1 MADNIL
7 FGTKV
12 KLMAFIIA
20 VAVLPL
26 VLLSFATSNVLDE
39 YDTDLAIENSQS
51 VSLVASEG
59 ISDYFDRLVKLSE
72 TIAVDPKIVS
82 SVSSGN
88 YSEEASAVLMKLLNV
103 ESSLDA
109 VLLLDKNAN
118 ISESSV
124 WETGYN
130 LPTLNAVEIE
140 NDIKFSGGISAIKE
154 HTSLD
159 KVIVSSYVKNDKGQ
173 VIGFLSLVADMS
185 VLNGYIT
192 NEGINEAT
200 RLLICDSSGNVLSS
214 DKTSVKPYTE
224 VSEFSKIGKQFEKI
238 ISGKFTD
245 SYTYKTDS
253 GKQLLVSSTIPTTT
267 DSSGLSWSVVVITNE
282 DILAAKHSSITSS
295 LNSSVWAISVL
306 VIIVVIVFVIWF
318 ARPISNVMRL
328 MSGGEINISSQRVI
342 VNGNTEMDNINRQIN
357 ILLDALSESEQR
369 YRTVVDMTDNI
380 VFEYSIP
387 KDTVSFSNNFN
398 KKFSFRAN
406 SLKYEDSFFVK
417 ANVYPDDQQSYKKFV
432 ASMIEGQATQGE
444 FRLRTIYNDYA
455 WYLVRC
461 ASIRDSY
468 NKIIKIVGVMLNIDK
483 TKARE
488 QQLMNKASLDALT
501 QAYNR
506 ESFELALQNEFE
518 LSSMRNG
525 KDAVLFIDL
534 DNFKR
539 FNDEYNHTV
548 GDEVL
553 VFTVNLCRE
562 LVGKNGFV
570 GRQGGDEFVVCFR
583 ETADLDAPLLAQR
596 IISGLSD
603 GFISP
608 SMGEKIVMFCSIGVA
623 YLGSDSTSPSEL
635 IDRAD
640 TAMYSVK
647 RSGKSNFAVYK
658 EDSRK

>member
-1 MADNIL
+1 MADNVL

-26 VLLSFATSNVLDE
+26 ILLSIATSSVLDE
-39 YDTDLAIENSQS
+39 YDTNLAIENSQS
-51 VSLVASEG
+51 VAYVASEG
-59 ISDYFDRLVKLSE
+59 ISNYFDRLVKLSE
-72 TIAVDPKIVS
+72 TMADDPDIAYFG
-82 SVSSGN
+82 SG
-88 YSEEASAVLMKLLNV
+88 YSENIHSVLNNLLDI

-118 ISESSV
+118 ISESSA
-124 WETGYN
+124 WKTGYN
-130 LPTLNAVEIE
+130 LPTLNASQIE
-140 NDIKFSGGISAIKE
+140 NDIKFSGGISSIKE
-154 HTSLD
+154 HTALD
-159 KVIVSSYVKNDKGQ
+159 KIIISSYIKNDTGD
-173 VIGFLSLVADMS
+173 VVGFLSLVADMS
-185 VLNGYIT
+185 ELSGYVT
-192 NEGINEAT
+192 NEGIGEAT
-200 RLLICDSSGNVLSS
+200 RLIICDNSGNILSS
-214 DKTSVKPYTE
+214 NNTSTKPYSE
-224 VSEFSKIGKQFEKI
+224 ISEFNKISKQFEKI

-245 SYTYKTDS
+245 SYTYETGS
-253 GKQLLVSSTIPTTT
+253 GEQLMVASTIPTTT

-282 DILAAKHSSITSS
+282 DILSARYNSITSS

-306 VIIVVIVFVIWF
+306 VIVVVIVFVIWF
-318 ARPISNVMRL
+318 ARPISNVMRI

-357 ILLDALSESEQR
+357 VLLDALSESEQR

-398 KKFSFRAN
+398 KKFSFRAV

-417 ANVYPDDQQSYKKFV
+417 ANVFADDLQSYKKFV
-432 ASMIEGQATQGE
+432 SSMIEGQNTQGE
-444 FRLRTIYNDYA
+444 FRFRTIYNDYA

-488 QQLMNKASLDALT
+488 QQLMNKASLDPLT

-603 GFISP
+603 GFVSP
-608 SMGEKIVMFCSIGVA
+608 STGEKIVMFCSIGVA
-623 YLGSDSTSPSEL
+623 YLAADATSPSEI

-640 TAMYSVK
+640 NAMYSVK
-647 RSGKSNFAVYK
+647 RSGKSNFTVYK
-658 EDSRK
+658 EET

>member
-1 MADNIL
+1 MADNVL

-26 VLLSFATSNVLDE
+26 ILLSIATSSVLDE
-39 YDTDLAIENSQS
+39 YDTNLAIENSQS
-51 VSLVASEG
+51 VAYVASEG

-72 TIAVDPKIVS
+72 TMADDPDIAYFG
-82 SVSSGN
+82 SG
-88 YSEEASAVLMKLLNV
+88 YSENIHSVLNNLLDI

-118 ISESSV
+118 ISESSA
-124 WETGYN
+124 WKTGYN
-130 LPTLNAVEIE
+130 LPTLNASQIE
-140 NDIKFSGGISAIKE
+140 NDIKFSGGISSIKE
-154 HTSLD
+154 HTALD
-159 KVIVSSYVKNDKGQ
+159 KIIISSYIKNDTGD

-185 VLNGYIT
+185 VLSGYVT
-192 NEGINEAT
+192 NEGIGEAT
-200 RLLICDSSGNVLSS
+200 RLIICDNSGNILSS
-214 DKTSVKPYTE
+214 NNTSTKPYSE
-224 VSEFSKIGKQFEKI
+224 ISEFNKISKQFEKI

-245 SYTYKTDS
+245 SYTYETGS
-253 GKQLLVSSTIPTTT
+253 GEQLMVASTIPTTT

-282 DILAAKHSSITSS
+282 DMLSARYNSITSS

-306 VIIVVIVFVIWF
+306 VIVVVIVFVIWF
-318 ARPISNVMRL
+318 ARPISNVMRI

-357 ILLDALSESEQR
+357 VLLDALSESEQR

-398 KKFSFRAN
+398 KKFSFRAV

-417 ANVYPDDQQSYKKFV
+417 ANVFADDLQSYKKFV
-432 ASMIEGQATQGE
+432 SSMIEGQNTQGE
-444 FRLRTIYNDYA
+444 FRFRTIYNDYA

-488 QQLMNKASLDALT
+488 QQLMNKASLDPLT

-603 GFISP
+603 GFVSQ
-608 SMGEKIVMFCSIGVA
+608 STGEKIVMFCSIGVA
-623 YLGSDSTSPSEL
+623 YLAADATSPSEI

-640 TAMYSVK
+640 NAMYSVK
-647 RSGKSNFAVYK
+647 RSGKSNYTVYK
-658 EDSRK
+658 EET

>member
-1 MADNIL
+1 MADNVL

-26 VLLSFATSNVLDE
+26 ILLSIATSTVLDE
-39 YDTDLAIENSQS
+39 YDTNLAIENSQS
-51 VSLVASEG
+51 VAYVASEG
-59 ISDYFDRLVKLSE
+59 ISNYFDRLVKLSE
-72 TIAVDPKIVS
+72 TMADDPDIAYFG
-82 SVSSGN
+82 SG
-88 YSEEASAVLMKLLNV
+88 YSESIHSVLNNLLDI

-118 ISESSV
+118 ISESSA
-124 WETGYN
+124 WKTGYN
-130 LPTLNAVEIE
+130 LPTLSAAQIE
-140 NDIKFSGGISAIKE
+140 NDIKFSGGISSIKE
-154 HTSLD
+154 HTALD
-159 KVIVSSYVKNDKGQ
+159 KIIISSYIKNDTGDI
-173 VIGFLSLVADMS
+173 IGFLSLVADMS
-185 VLNGYIT
+185 ELSGYVT
-192 NEGINEAT
+192 NEGIGEAT
-200 RLLICDSSGNVLSS
+200 RLIICDNSGNILSS
-214 DKTSVKPYTE
+214 NNTSTKPYSE
-224 VSEFSKIGKQFEKI
+224 ISEFNKISKQFEKI

-245 SYTYKTDS
+245 SYTYETGS
-253 GKQLLVSSTIPTTT
+253 GEQLMVASTIPTTT
-267 DSSGLSWSVVVITNE
+267 DSSGLSWSVVVLTNE
-282 DILAAKHSSITSS
+282 DILSARYNSITSS

-306 VIIVVIVFVIWF
+306 VIVVVIVFVIWF
-318 ARPISNVMRL
+318 ARPISNVMRI

-357 ILLDALSESEQR
+357 VLLDALSESEQR

-398 KKFSFRAN
+398 KKFSFRAV

-417 ANVYPDDQQSYKKFV
+417 ANVFADDLQSYKKFV
-432 ASMIEGQATQGE
+432 SSMIEGQNTQGE
-444 FRLRTIYNDYA
+444 FRFRTIYNDYA

-488 QQLMNKASLDALT
+488 QQLMNKASLDPLT

-603 GFISP
+603 GFVSP
-608 SMGEKIVMFCSIGVA
+608 STGEKIVMFCSIGVA
-623 YLGSDSTSPSEL
+623 YLAADATSPSEI

-640 TAMYSVK
+640 NAMYSVK
-647 RSGKSNFAVYK
+647 RSGKSNFTVYK
-658 EDSRK
+658 EET

>member
-1 MADNIL
+1 MADNVL

-26 VLLSFATSNVLDE
+26 ILLSVATSSVLDE
-39 YDTDLAIENSQS
+39 YDTNLAIENSQS
-51 VSLVASEG
+51 VAYVASEG
-59 ISDYFDRLVKLSE
+59 ISNYFDRLVKLSE
-72 TIAVDPKIVS
+72 TMADDPEIAYFG
-82 SVSSGN
+82 SG
-88 YSEEASAVLMKLLNV
+88 YSENIHSVLNNLLDI

-118 ISESSV
+118 ISESSA
-124 WETGYN
+124 WKTGYN
-130 LPTLNAVEIE
+130 LPTLNASQIE
-140 NDIKFSGGISAIKE
+140 NDIKFSGGISSIKE
-154 HTSLD
+154 HTALD
-159 KVIVSSYVKNDKGQ
+159 KIIISSYIKNDIGD
-173 VIGFLSLVADMS
+173 VVGFLSLVADMS
-185 VLNGYIT
+185 ELSGYVT
-192 NEGINEAT
+192 NEGIGEAT
-200 RLLICDSSGNVLSS
+200 RLIICDNSGNILSS
-214 DKTSVKPYTE
+214 NNTSTKPYSE
-224 VSEFSKIGKQFEKI
+224 ISEFNKISKQFEKI

-245 SYTYKTDS
+245 SYTYETGS
-253 GKQLLVSSTIPTTT
+253 GEQLMVASTIPTTT

-282 DILAAKHSSITSS
+282 DILSARYNSITSS

-306 VIIVVIVFVIWF
+306 VIVVVIVFVIWF
-318 ARPISNVMRL
+318 ARPISNVMRI

-357 ILLDALSESEQR
+357 VLLDALSESEQR

-398 KKFSFRAN
+398 KKFSFRAV

-417 ANVYPDDQQSYKKFV
+417 ANVFADDLQSYKKFV
-432 ASMIEGQATQGE
+432 SSMIEGQNTQGE
-444 FRLRTIYNDYA
+444 FRFRTIYNDYA

-488 QQLMNKASLDALT
+488 QQLMNKASLDPLT

-603 GFISP
+603 GFVSQ
-608 SMGEKIVMFCSIGVA
+608 STGEKIVMFCSIGVA
-623 YLGSDSTSPSEL
+623 YLAADATSPSEI

-640 TAMYSVK
+640 NAMYSVK
-647 RSGKSNFAVYK
+647 RSGKSNFTVYK
-658 EDSRK
+658 EET

>member
-1 MADNIL
+1 MADNVL

-26 VLLSFATSNVLDE
+26 ILLSIATSSVLDE
-39 YDTDLAIENSQS
+39 YDTNLAIENSQS
-51 VSLVASEG
+51 VAYVASEG

-72 TIAVDPKIVS
+72 TMADDPDIAYFG
-82 SVSSGN
+82 SG
-88 YSEEASAVLMKLLNV
+88 YSENIHSVLNNLLDI

-118 ISESSV
+118 ISESSA
-124 WETGYN
+124 WKTGYN
-130 LPTLNAVEIE
+130 LPTLNASQIE
-140 NDIKFSGGISAIKE
+140 NDIKFSGGISSIKE
-154 HTSLD
+154 HTALD
-159 KVIVSSYVKNDKGQ
+159 KIIISSYIKNDTGD

-185 VLNGYIT
+185 VLSGYVT
-192 NEGINEAT
+192 NEGIGEAT
-200 RLLICDSSGNVLSS
+200 RLIICDNSGNILSS
-214 DKTSVKPYTE
+214 NNTSTKPYSE
-224 VSEFSKIGKQFEKI
+224 ISEFNKISKQFEKI

-245 SYTYKTDS
+245 SYTYETGS
-253 GKQLLVSSTIPTTT
+253 GEQLMVASTIPTTT

-282 DILAAKHSSITSS
+282 DMLSARYNSITSS

-306 VIIVVIVFVIWF
+306 VIVVVIVFVIWF
-318 ARPISNVMRL
+318 ARPISNVMRI

-357 ILLDALSESEQR
+357 VLLDALSESEQR

-398 KKFSFRAN
+398 KKFSFRAV

-417 ANVYPDDQQSYKKFV
+417 ANVFADDLQSYKKFV
-432 ASMIEGQATQGE
+432 SSMIEGQNTQGE
-444 FRLRTIYNDYA
+444 FRFRTIYNDYA

-488 QQLMNKASLDALT
+488 QQLMNKASLDPLT

-603 GFISP
+603 GFVSP
-608 SMGEKIVMFCSIGVA
+608 STGEKIVMFCSIGVA
-623 YLGSDSTSPSEL
+623 YLAADATSPSEI

-640 TAMYSVK
+640 NAMYSVK
-647 RSGKSNFAVYK
+647 RSGKSNYTVYK
-658 EDSRK
+658 EET